1 MILFTRS
8 VVLCAGFS
16 LLGAVAVQA
25 QSVPF
30 TKEHFN
36 IDKEGL
42 KLAQRELADGDHEM
56 GADPARFGA
65 ALPHYLRAQKFNPN
79 NALLNAKIGECY
91 LHSSTKQAAL
101 AYLQKAQQLDA
112 TAESRLH
119 YLLARALH
127 LGGQWQAAIK
137 EYEQARPVAAGATSD
152 DLAVTTDDLAQRV
165 RECYRGLQQ
174 QAHPARVLVENAGP
188 AINSTMSDYA
198 PLLSADESVLLLTSR
213 RSGST
218 GGQLDSEG
226 DGMLEDIYQ
235 SDWNGTAWSPAR
247 NLGAPVNTPRHDATA
262 GLSADGQ
269 RLLVYL
275 EDNEGDIYEANLLGS
290 TWSKPKS
297 LGPRVN
303 TKYGESSACYSPDGK
318 YLYFV
323 SDRPGG
329 RGGRDIYRVELD
341 ARTPAQNL
349 GPVINT
355 PYDEEGVFMHPD
367 GKTLYFSSKGQSS
380 IGGYDIFKSTL
391 NASGQWSEP
400 ENLGW
405 PINTPDDDVYFVMGA
420 SGQRAYYSSD
430 RPDGHGGKDIYRV
443 TFLGPEPVA
452 TKPTSPATKP
462 NTPAAKHSGPAKP
475 TAKPTITKPAAP
487 KLTGNKAAKPG
498 PAPASRPAAAA
509 KPAARATPP
518 APVVPTAPTVAA
530 PTAHVTILKGVI
542 IDAVSHKPLGATIEV
557 VDNRKN
563 ELVATFQANAIT
575 GRYLLSLPS
584 GANYGV
590 LVRQP
595 GYLLHSANFDLP
607 ADAPYTERLQDVA
620 LARPVPG
627 TTVGLRNI
635 FFVPAQAELRPE
647 SAPELV
653 RLKELLA
660 EQPRLRLQ
668 LSGQTNGPADTDAAA
683 DLSQERAEAVLTY
696 LATHGIARKRL
707 STASPAT
714 SEPTAALTDGE
725 RPTEFKV
732 IASY

>member
-1 MILFTRS
+1 ML
-8 VVLCAGFS
+8 LCAAFS
-16 LLGAVAVQA
+16 LLGTVVVQA

-112 TAESRLH
+112 TAEPRLH

-127 LGGQWQAAIK
+127 LGGQWEAAIK
-137 EYEQARPVAAGATSD
+137 EYEQARPVAADATSD
-152 DLAVTTDDLAQRV
+152 DVAVTTDDLAQRV
-165 RECYRGLQQ
+165 RECHRGVQL
-174 QAHPARVLVENAGP
+174 QAHPARVLLENAGP
-188 AINSTMSDYA
+188 AVNSPMPDYA

-247 NLGAPVNTPRHDATA
+247 NLGAPVNTPRHDATV

-275 EDNEGDIYEANLLGS
+275 EDNEGDIYESNLLGA

-303 TKYGESSACYSPDGK
+303 SRHTESSACYSPDGK

-329 RGGRDIYRVELD
+329 RGGRDIYRIELD

-349 GPVINT
+349 GSVINT

-391 NASGQWSEP
+391 SPQGQWSEP
-400 ENLGW
+400 ESLGW

-420 SGQRAYYSSD
+420 SGQHAYYSSD
-430 RPDGHGGKDIYRV
+430 RPDGLGGKDIYRV

-452 TKPTSPATKP
+452 AKPTPPAAKQPSPVKPPKPTATKQATKP
-462 NTPAAKHSGPAKP
+462 S
-475 TAKPTITKPAAP
+475 AP
-487 KLTGNKAAKPG
+487 KLTGTKANKPG
-498 PAPASRPAAAA
+498 PTPAAKRAAATKPATAKPAALASPLATPAAAA
-509 KPAARATPP
+509 AP
-518 APVVPTAPTVAA
+518 APPPVAA
-530 PTAHVTILKGVI
+530 PTAHVTILKGVV

-563 ELVATFQANAIT
+563 ELVATFQANSIT
-575 GRYLLSLPS
+575 GRYLISLPS

-607 ADAPYTERLQDVA
+607 ADAPYMERLQDVA

-660 EQPRLRLQ
+660 AQPRLRLE
-668 LSGQTNGPADTDAAA
+668 LSGQTNGPADADAET
-683 DLSQERAEAVLTY
+683 DLSRERAEAVLTY

-707 STASPAT
+707 STANPAT
-714 SEPTAALTDGE
+714 SEPTTALADSD

-732 IASY
+732 IAGN